1 MARKTVKINR
11 FDGGMSD
18 DARESTANKF
28 VVSKHFD
35 IFSYPHRLVPHR
47 STEADTNDGSTATGM
62 KQYDVRN
69 FQLGSDGKL
78 YGLGIQPASPTRSK
92 IVSKADPTTG
102 NWTLNATAES
112 GVNGSASFRNSF
124 MEWGTTPAFLGF
136 GGTTDIWKWVIG
148 GTWTD
153 VVATVGATI
162 THVAQSVKAK
172 DNNLYMFYNNK
183 VVRVTPGLTVT
194 DAVLTL
200 PADGRITSACTYG
213 NYLAIAWASGTT
225 LTSGGRSKLFIWDLV
240 SSDVTESVD
249 MGEGQ
254 LMVVGNIEGRV
265 VGVSDVNMSTALG
278 IGMGSVVVR
287 LYAGGEPQIVKEIRA
302 TQTVTLGLFLRDVVV
317 KGNKMYFACAVPF
330 NSSTSTQ
337 STFNL
342 GIYAFGRKDVNSPFA
357 LTLDYVEEAVD
368 TSNFKFV
375 SFGNAGNYW
384 FINHSADGSITKT
397 DDSANYTFTSVYETQ
412 KFFDGDVSDEK
423 QLYGIAVTTA
433 PMSAAGQVVV
443 KYRKNEE
450 TSYTTI
456 LTNTTDDSVSKEAV
470 NIESTGSNLPS
481 FNEIQFRIESTGGA
495 EITGFK
501 FVYDVLTDVLG

>member
-1 MARKTVKINR
+1 MVTIPLNR
-11 FDGGMSD
+11 FDGGISD
-18 DARESTANKF
+18 DSRANVSNKF
-28 VVSKHFD
+28 VLSKHFD
-35 IFSYPHRLVPHR
+35 IFSYPNRLVPYR
-47 STEADTNDGSTATGM
+47 STEADTNDGSTSTGM

-69 FQLGSDGKL
+69 FQLGADGKL

-124 MEWGTTPAFLGF
+124 MEWGTTPVFLGF

-200 PADGRITSACTYG
+200 PADGRITSACNYG
-213 NYLAIAWASGTT
+213 NFLAIAWASGTT
-225 LTSGGRSKLFIWDLV
+225 LTAGGRSKLFIWDLV

-254 LMVVGNIEGRV
+254 LMVVGNIEGKV
-265 VGVSDVNMSTALG
+265 VGVSDLNMSSLFG
-278 IGMGSVVVR
+278 IGAGSVVIR
-287 LYAGGEPQIVKEIRA
+287 LYAGGEPQIIKELRA
-302 TQTVTLGLFLRDVVV
+302 TQTVTLGLFIRDVVV
-317 KGNKMYFACAVPF
+317 KANKMYFAAAIPF
-330 NSSTSTQ
+330 NSSTSAQ

-357 LTLDYVEEAVD
+357 FTLDFIEEAVD
-368 TSNFKFV
+368 TSNYKIV

-397 DDSANYTFTSVYETQ
+397 DDAANYTFTSVYETQ
-412 KFFDGDVSDEK
+412 KFSDGDPSNPK
-423 QLYGIAVTTA
+423 QLFGVAVTTA
-433 PMSAAGQVVV
+433 PMPTAGQVVV
-443 KYRKNEE
+443 KYRKDEE

-456 LTNTTDDSVSKEAV
+456 LTNTTDNSLSKDAV
-470 NIESTGSNLPS
+470 NIESTGANLPE
-481 FNEIQFRIESTGGA
+481 FKEIQFRIESTGGA
-495 EITGFK
+495 EVTGFK
-501 FVYDVLTDVLG
+501 FVYDVQTDVLG